1 MGGFERLRALLLSAG
16 LGTRLMPIT
25 KTVPKCL
32 IEIDSKPLLSYWL
45 DNLDKLGVD
54 EIFINTHYLSDLVQ
68 EYIDNSI
75 YKKKITL
82 IKEKKLFGTGGTL
95 KNNADLFKDQSLL
108 LIHSDNL
115 CLTDFDNF
123 LNSHTCRNLNIVMTM
138 MTFFCDNPKECG
150 IVEVDHN
157 QVLKSFYE
165 KVALPP
171 SNLANGAVFIIEPE
185 LTNFVKHYPK
195 EIFDISKD
203 IIPVF
208 LNQIKTWHNNFYH
221 RDIGNIIS
229 LENVNKDLHYIKKL
243 IDYFNS

>member
-1 MGGFERLRALLLSAG
+1 MKALLLSAG

-25 KTVPKCL
+25 KKIPKCL

-45 DNLDKLGVD
+45 ENLNKLGVK
-54 EIFINTHYLSDLVQ
+54 EIFINTHYLSDLV
-68 EYIDNSI
+68 EDFVNNSI
-75 YKKKITL
+75 YKKNITL
-82 IKEKKLFGTGGTL
+82 IKEKKLLGTGGTL

-123 LNSHTCRNLNIVMTM
+123 LNSHISRNLNIVMTM
-138 MTFFCDNPKECG
+138 MTFFSDNPKECG

-157 QVLKSFYE
+157 QVLKNFYE

-185 LTNFVKHYPK
+185 LIDFIKNYPK
-195 EIFDISKD
+195 DVFEISKE
-203 IIPVF
+203 IVPLF

-221 RDIGNIIS
+221 RDIGSINS
-229 LENVNKDLHYIKKL
+229 LHNVNKDLHYIKKL
-243 IDYFNS
+243 ISYFNN